1 MDDQK
6 NIKPDFPKQE
16 KTASSIKRGA
26 EDRKEKLK
34 ELHGKIKYGIW
45 FITMD
50 CRPLSHLPL

>member
-26 EDRKEKLK
+26 EDRKRKVK
-34 ELHGKIKYGIW
+34 RAAWK
-45 FITMD
+45 
-50 CRPLSHLPL
+50 R